1 MIYLDYNATTPCDP
15 RVKEAMLPYLE
26 VDFANPSSLHTPGQK
41 ARKAIEE
48 SRQKIAEL
56 INARAEEIIF
66 TSGGTEANN
75 LAIKGIA
82 YRKKKGH
89 IITSSI
95 EHPAVLRVCKEL
107 QKEGF
112 KITFLRV
119 DQQGVV
125 DPEDVRKAITKD
137 TILISIMHVNN
148 ETGAIQPIE
157 EIAKISK
164 EHEIPFH
171 ADCVQSIG
179 KIPVDLKAIGVN
191 LASASAHKFYGPKGI
206 GFLYLERGIR
216 LAPQVVGGHQERGIR
231 GGTENVPGIVGLGKA
246 MAIAYKEMSEEISK
260 IRALRDTLER
270 GLKES
275 IPEIKI
281 VSERAPR
288 IHNTSLVLVK
298 HVEGESMLL
307 SLDFEGICVS
317 SGSACTSGSLEPSH
331 VLLACG
337 VPPEEAH
344 GSLRFSLGKYTT
356 ETEIKTVLEVFP
368 KIVEK
373 LRSFSPFK
381 I

>member
-179 KIPVDLKAIGVN
+179 KIPVDLKVIGVN

-216 LAPQVVGGHQERGIR
+216 LAPQIVGGHQERGIR

>member
-26 VDFANPSSLHTPGQK
+26 ANFANPSSLHTPGQSV
-41 ARKAIEE
+41 RKAIEE
-48 SRQKIAEL
+48 SRKKIAEL
-56 INARAEEIIF
+56 INAQPEEIVF

-82 YRKKKGH
+82 YKKKKGH

-95 EHPAVLRVCKEL
+95 EHPAVLRVCKTL

-112 KITFLRV
+112 KVSFLPV
-119 DQQGVV
+119 NQHGVV
-125 DPEDVRKAITKD
+125 DPDDVHKAINKD

-148 ETGAIQPIE
+148 ETGTIQPIE

-179 KIPVDLKAIGVN
+179 KIPVDLKKIGVN
-191 LASASAHKFYGPKGI
+191 LASASAHKFYGPKGV
-206 GFLYLERGIR
+206 GFLYIERGIK
-216 LAPQVVGGHQERGIR
+216 LTSQIIGGHQERGLR
-231 GGTENVPGIVGLGKA
+231 GGTENVPGIVGLGEA
-246 MAIAYKEMSEEISK
+246 ASIARKEMQEEIDK
-260 IRALRDTLER
+260 IQALRNILEQ
-270 GLKES
+270 GIKELV
-275 IPEIKI
+275 PKTKI
-281 VSERAPR
+281 VSEEVPR

-298 HVEGESMLL
+298 SVEGESMLL